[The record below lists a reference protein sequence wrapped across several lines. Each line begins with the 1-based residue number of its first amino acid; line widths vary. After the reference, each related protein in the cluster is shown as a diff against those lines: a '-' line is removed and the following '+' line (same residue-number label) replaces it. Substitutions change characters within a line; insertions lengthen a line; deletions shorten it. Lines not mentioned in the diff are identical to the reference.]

1 MLTAPAFPVFARPDR
16 HGNGRSLVMPVSRL
30 ALHNEAFNALRTYR
44 DIGGLGALNPT
55 GFIDA
60 LQDRNGRL
68 LWFSGFALMTVAVET
83 GRSADVFIWKASAL
97 PDSLIAKLAWSEVCR
112 PEHRLK
118 PAGAADWYKIL
129 SKRLPAHIAKAY
141 FGPRGLNHSTAARQL
156 GIGRTGLI
164 QHLRKS

>member
-1 MLTAPAFPVFARPDR
+1 
-16 HGNGRSLVMPVSRL
+16 MPVSRL
-30 ALHNEAFNALRTYR
+30 ALHSDAFNALRTYR
-44 DIGGLGALNPT
+44 DIGGLGVLNPT

-60 LQDRNGRL
+60 LQDRDARL
-68 LWFSGFALMTVAVET
+68 LWFSGFSLMTEAVAT
-83 GRSADVFIWKASAL
+83 GRSADVFIWKAAAL

-112 PEHRLK
+112 PERRFK

-129 SKRLPAHIAKAY
+129 SKRLPPDIAKAY

-164 QHLRKS
+164 QHLRAP